1 MNISEDKK
9 VLETCQAETSESYAE
24 SARALVESAGE
35 DKESTQTV
43 ADERNPPEA
52 ACCCRTKV
60 RSEKEQ
66 KDLINRL
73 SRIEGQVRG
82 IRRMLE
88 EDAYCIDIINQVAA
102 ANAALNSFTKV
113 MLANHIHTCVTED
126 VQAGNSEKVD
136 ELVKTLQKLM
146 K

>member
-1 MNISEDKK
+1 MQMEGYG
-9 VLETCQAETSESYAE
+9 A
-24 SARALVESAGE
+24 
-35 DKESTQTV
+35 QTAPEIKSSKSG
-43 ADERNPPEA
+43 ADEAQTTKIPA
-52 ACCCRTKV
+52 CCRTKV

-113 MLANHIHTCVTED
+113 LLANHIHTCVTED

>member
-1 MNISEDKK
+1 MQMSERVCDIHE
-9 VLETCQAETSESYAE
+9 VQ
-24 SARALVESAGE
+24 GE
-35 DKESTQTV
+35 EMTP
-43 ADERNPPEA
+43 A
-52 ACCCRTKV
+52 CCRTKV
-60 RSEKEQ
+60 RTDKEQ

-113 MLANHIHTCVTED
+113 LLANHIHTCVTED
-126 VQAGNSEKVD
+126 VQAGSSEKVD

>member
-1 MNISEDKK
+1 MPEEIIAFEN
-9 VLETCQAETSESYAE
+9 AM
-24 SARALVESAGE
+24 
-35 DKESTQTV
+35 
-43 ADERNPPEA
+43 DEKA
-52 ACCCRTKV
+52 KCCCRTKV

-66 KDLINRL
+66 KDLCNRL
-73 SRIEGQVRG
+73 NRIEGQVCG

-113 MLANHIHTCVTED
+113 LLANHIHTCVMED
-126 VQAGNSEKVD
+126 VQAGSSEKVD

>member
-1 MNISEDKK
+1 MQMSERENEDH
-9 VLETCQAETSESYAE
+9 LMQAEEKIPA
-24 SARALVESAGE
+24 
-35 DKESTQTV
+35 
-43 ADERNPPEA
+43 
-52 ACCCRTKV
+52 CCRTKV
-60 RSEKEQ
+60 RTDKEQ

-73 SRIEGQVRG
+73 NRIEGQVRG

-113 MLANHIHTCVTED
+113 LLANHIHTCVTED
-126 VQAGNSEKVD
+126 VQAGRSDKVD

>member
-1 MNISEDKK
+1 MIENKCPVCGERSKHRKGEEYKK
-9 VLETCQAETSESYAE
+9 
-24 SARALVESAGE
+24 
-35 DKESTQTV
+35 
-43 ADERNPPEA
+43 
-52 ACCCRTKV
+52 
-60 RSEKEQ
+60 
-66 KDLINRL
+66 LIHRL
-73 SRIEGQVRG
+73 NRIEGQIRG
-82 IRRMLE
+82 VKKMVE
-88 EDAYCIDIINQVAA
+88 EDRYCIDIINQVAA

>member
-1 MNISEDKK
+1 MSEEIKASDSITNEK
-9 VLETCQAETSESYAE
+9 
-24 SARALVESAGE
+24 
-35 DKESTQTV
+35 
-43 ADERNPPEA
+43 ADD
-52 ACCCRTKV
+52 CCCRTKM
-60 RSEKEQ
+60 RTEKEQ

-73 SRIEGQVRG
+73 NRIEGQVRG

-126 VQAGNSEKVD
+126 VQAGSSEKVD